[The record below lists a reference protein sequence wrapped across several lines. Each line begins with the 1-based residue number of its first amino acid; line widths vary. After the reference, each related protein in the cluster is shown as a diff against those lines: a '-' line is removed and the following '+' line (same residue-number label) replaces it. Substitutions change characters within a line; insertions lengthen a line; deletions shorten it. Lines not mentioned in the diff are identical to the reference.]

1 MLRGDELR
9 CRATMQRSLHRQV
22 EADYARCEGRSIGGI
37 RFDGLFSQSEWREHR
52 CSVIALVE
60 FYIAILGHQAL
71 SLRLGYFAK
80 RSVDLASMG
89 SFAAR
94 LGIIAA
100 ASLHRWTTITLHT
113 GTSSFGG
120 IGFDGVLSRNGR
132 FKPLRSANT
141 PYPSDGTSR
150 VGGQST
156 LAPDVY
162 QHDVYQ
168 HEGRHLIWFSW
179 LITAAILI
187 LAGSKHNSSW
197 DTNTIRQSTGRIA
210 VTLAVALLPDSNR
223 P

>member
-1 MLRGDELR
+1 MSYVAARP
-9 CRATMQRSLHRQV
+9 CSVHYI

-60 FYIAILGHQAL
+60 FYIAILGHQAS

-94 LGIIAA
+94 LEIIAA

-141 PYPSDGTSR
+141 PYSPYSSDGTSR

-168 HEGRHLIWFSW
+168 HE
-179 LITAAILI
+179 AAILI
-187 LAGSKHNSSW
+187 LAGSKLGSHLGPYKRVICGL
-197 DTNTIRQSTGRIA
+197 TICHGR
-210 VTLAVALLPDSNR
+210 TQLAACHEQTQ
-223 P
+223 